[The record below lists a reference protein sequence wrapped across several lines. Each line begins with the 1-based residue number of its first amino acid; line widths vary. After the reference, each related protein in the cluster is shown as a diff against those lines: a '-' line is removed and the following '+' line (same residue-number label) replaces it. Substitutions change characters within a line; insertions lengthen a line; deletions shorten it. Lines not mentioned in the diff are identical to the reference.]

1 MKAISQSVAAIA
13 IVGGALLC
21 CAAAAMG
28 IIFLFRT
35 IPYTSLIM
43 FFVFREGGNA
53 MCYFLLFFIASLPSP
68 WIFWRILKETRL
80 QFSVLSVM
88 VGYFLGLIALI
99 FAIPIIATPFVSPL
113 VGFLV
118 YGCLAWIVGSIFV
131 LFETRG
137 KNQNLEMS
145 DNHTSQNKL

>member
-1 MKAISQSVAAIA
+1 
-13 IVGGALLC
+13 
-21 CAAAAMG
+21 
-28 IIFLFRT
+28 
-35 IPYTSLIM
+35 M